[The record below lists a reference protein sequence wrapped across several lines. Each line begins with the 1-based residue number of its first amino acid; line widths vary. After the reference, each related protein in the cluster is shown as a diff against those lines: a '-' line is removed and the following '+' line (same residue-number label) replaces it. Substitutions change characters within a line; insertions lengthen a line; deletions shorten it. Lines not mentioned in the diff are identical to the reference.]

1 MNEIRGTGSR
11 IIYPEQRSACKVES
25 SIMGIKGEVYYLAV
39 NSNFSSTYSLYLRAI
54 DNNFI
59 DLNFDENNFGILYK
73 EKLHNY
79 NLVVFPENPEDFNI
93 SINLVNYN
101 TNNYFWVLTR

>member
-1 MNEIRGTGSR
+1 MNEIRGSGSR
-11 IIYPEQRSACKVES
+11 IIYPVQRSACKVDS
-25 SIMGIKGEVYYLAV
+25 TITGIKGEVYYLAV
-39 NSNFSSTYSLYLRAI
+39 NSDFSSTYGLYLKAI

-59 DLNFDENNFGILYK
+59 DLSFNVNMFGILYK

-79 NLVVFPENPEDFNI
+79 NLVVYPENPENFNI
-93 SINLVNYN
+93 TINLVNYN